1 MFSGSGFSL
10 REHLKQ
16 ERRCWTC
23 VLQPLMAAR
32 WDAGSPLTIPPS
44 DAEQRRVIE
53 KLAEYCARNGS
64 AFEAVV
70 KRNEAGNPHFRFL
83 SSPNSAEA
91 GYYQHLLNVERDR
104 AARQNSS
111 YHLREGSAPPPPPR
125 PPPHPPPHVQR
136 PPSVPPPPPAA
147 DPHLPAGLLPALART
162 ANTRGSALATRAYSP
177 IDSSEIPRAKARDA
191 AATSASGAVEL
202 DDYLRG
208 RLERFAQDLA
218 DGGRSRL
225 DKRDRE
231 REKLAMASGEII
243 SGQGSGFVPMPAKVW
258 RVGGSGGGGGGSGG
272 DDHGRGGEERKGL
285 GAKRAEMEMAGGDEY
300 AAFRAQRSG
309 SYHGAIARGRGR

>member
-1 MFSGSGFSL
+1 MWG
-10 REHLKQ
+10 
-16 ERRCWTC
+16 
-23 VLQPLMAAR
+23 
-32 WDAGSPLTIPPS
+32 AGSPLTIPPS

-147 DPHLPAGLLPALART
+147 EHRAPQTPTPAAPRPRSSAAPPRLLGDDEPVALGDHR
-162 ANTRGSALATRAYSP
+162 R
-177 IDSSEIPRAKARDA
+177 
-191 AATSASGAVEL
+191 
-202 DDYLRG
+202 
-208 RLERFAQDLA
+208 
-218 DGGRSRL
+218 
-225 DKRDRE
+225 
-231 REKLAMASGEII
+231 
-243 SGQGSGFVPMPAKVW
+243 
-258 RVGGSGGGGGGSGG
+258 GGG
-272 DDHGRGGEERKGL
+272 
-285 GAKRAEMEMAGGDEY
+285 
-300 AAFRAQRSG
+300 RAQRVKLLG
-309 SYHGAIARGRGR
+309 VPAELEPGRVLTRRRRRRVDGGIAAG